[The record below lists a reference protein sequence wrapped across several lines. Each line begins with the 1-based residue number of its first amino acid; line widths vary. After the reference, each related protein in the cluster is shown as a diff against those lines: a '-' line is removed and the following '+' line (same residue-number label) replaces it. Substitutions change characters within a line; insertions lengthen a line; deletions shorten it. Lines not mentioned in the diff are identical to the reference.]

1 MKKQLFCMSLS
12 LLGLTACGGGSD
24 SSTSPVSTSENYYSF
39 NGSEVG
45 LANIQVYHIDQKNN
59 FTVQY
64 SEDAT
69 MQSEAFRNYIVQ
81 DAFSS
86 SMPPQLDAKK
96 YLIGENA
103 SFDGST
109 LKYTVSNLTAEKPLI
124 LTQYYKKIDVSGL
137 NKIDDLK
144 NPIRELNS
152 STAGQILAAMLGL
165 YYADND
171 QKFPKGS
178 FCWQKQTAIS
188 NQPYIEF
195 YPNATIAHVNEDSAV
210 ESFGNWNK
218 VGWTEF
224 QRDTSLS
231 YLANVKIQL
240 NNQGYWGFYQS
251 ENQNFD
257 QNNLRCDLMNETA
270 FQAVNKPFKALVK
283 S

>member
-178 FCWQKQTAIS
+178 VCWQKQTAIS

-195 YPNATIAHVNEDSAV
+195 YPNATIAHVNEDLAV

-240 NNQGYWGFYQS
+240 NNQSYWGFYQS